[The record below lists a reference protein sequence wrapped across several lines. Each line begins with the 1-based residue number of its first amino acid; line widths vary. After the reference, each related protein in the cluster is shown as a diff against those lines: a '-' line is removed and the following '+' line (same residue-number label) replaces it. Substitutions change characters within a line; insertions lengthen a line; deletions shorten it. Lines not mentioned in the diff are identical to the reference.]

1 MAAAA
6 ESSYVTIRFFRT
18 ILVAMEWLN
27 YQHLLYFWTVVRS
40 GSVLAAGEQLRL
52 SPSTISEQLRT
63 LEKALGEKL
72 LRRSGRN
79 LVPTETGVIVF
90 RYADEIF
97 ATGRELMDTLKGRPT
112 GRPMRVVIGIADVVP
127 KTVVRQL
134 IEPARHLEQAVY
146 VVCREASTEQLLA
159 RLAIQE
165 LDVVLTDAPIGPT
178 AKVRAYNHLLGET
191 GTSFVA
197 MPIIA
202 GRCKGK
208 FPRSLD
214 GIPLLLP
221 ADNTAIRRDIEE
233 WLRVENIRP
242 ARIGEFEDFALLR
255 DFGEAGAGVFPAPTV
270 LEKQLQRENGL
281 VILGRVPT
289 IRGRFFAI
297 SLERKL
303 KHPAVVAISES
314 ARNMLFAS

>member
-1 MAAAA
+1 
-6 ESSYVTIRFFRT
+6 
-18 ILVAMEWLN
+18 MEWLN
-27 YQHLLYFWTVVRS
+27 YQHLLYFWMVVRA
-40 GSVLAAGEQLRL
+40 GTVLAAAEQLRL

-63 LEKALGEKL
+63 LEESLGEKL

-79 LVPTETGVIVF
+79 LVPTDTGVVVF

-97 ATGRELMDTLKGRPT
+97 ATGRELLDTLKGRPT
-112 GRPMRVVIGIADVVP
+112 GRPMRLVVGIADVVP
-127 KTVVRQL
+127 KTIVRQL
-134 IEPARHLEQAVY
+134 IEPARHLAQPVY
-146 VVCREASTEQLLA
+146 LICREASTEQLLA
-159 RLAIQE
+159 RLAIHE

-178 AKVRAYNHLLGET
+178 AKVRAYSHLLGET

-197 MPIIA
+197 MPIVA
-202 GRCKGK
+202 VRCKGR

-214 GIPLLLP
+214 GVPLLLP
-221 ADNTAIRRDIEE
+221 ADNTAIRRDLDDWFRHQNVRPE
-233 WLRVENIRP
+233 RV
-242 ARIGEFEDFALLR
+242 GEFEDFALLR

-281 VILGRVPT
+281 TVLGRVPS

-303 KHPAVVAISES
+303 KHPAIVAISES
-314 ARNMLFAS
+314 ARRKLFAG